1 MMKFKV
7 SSLALSFITLATSL
21 SGCGFPQS
29 ESLGSISSPDAY
41 STAPTDWHEITIMDN
56 MNNEINYAFEESS
69 AKGFEAVFRHIYPN
83 SLDLDKAAA
92 CAQALVDQGETW
104 WMKFGSSGA
113 SLLTKWVAPENSAD
127 DWIFAGQSPEGNTY
141 EGVGSF
147 VGSSIGAG
155 MGIMHVT
162 VLNDQAYLFMPFCVD
177 R

>member
-1 MMKFKV
+1 MNFKAFTLLL
-7 SSLALSFITLATSL
+7 SSITLAASL
-21 SGCGFPQS
+21 SGCGIPQS
-29 ESLGSISSPDAY
+29 DSLVPLNPDAY

-162 VLNDQAYLFMPFCVD
+162 VLSH
-177 R
+177 